1 MSQPN
6 FYQKLNQKF
15 EDLKNNEK
23 LITELTNQ
31 NYCNQIKSIPADI
44 QPTLNPYKMSGEY
57 FSLKV
62 FFILLR
68 ETFESAIVISILLSF
83 LKQNFTKQVVNNN
96 GTTPATT
103 LTIDKKVYR
112 RLQLQVWLGG
122 FFGLFICLLIGSVFV
137 ALFYIIGE
145 NYWTKYERNWEAI
158 FSVISS
164 LIISVMG
171 LSLLRINQMQK
182 KWQVKLGQN
191 MRKQFKT
198 QENELIDNHNDDGL
212 EVIMG
217 DEINGIT
224 HKRKSKGL
232 KQWLKNMSEKH
243 SLMILPMVTLLREG
257 LEAIFVISGVSASEP
272 ASTLPLSIITAIG
285 LGSLIGFSLY
295 KGGNKMRLQIF
306 LIFSTCFLYLVSA
319 GLMSRGVWFFE
330 LEQYVQKCH
339 GQDMSEVGNGPGSY
353 DVTNTIWHVNCCSGL
368 NDGGWMLLNALL
380 GWTNTATYGSIIS
393 YNVYWLFIVLLLNIK
408 LYQER
413 NGYVP
418 LIPIKWQLKKIV
430 KRYEIIKYNLEN
442 NVNYTQPQVEL
453 QQQGGPSGNSG
464 GSGIVSSSNGYNSV
478 HGGDSID
485 HLPNTRPL
493 NVISD
498 DETSEATTSLLTHSQ
513 FGDSR

>member
-1 MSQPN
+1 MN
-6 FYQKLNQKF
+6 G
-15 EDLKNNEK
+15 DW
-23 LITELTNQ
+23 
-31 NYCNQIKSIPADI
+31 
-44 QPTLNPYKMSGEY
+44 

-83 LKQNFTKQVVNNN
+83 LKQNFTKHIDNNERQ
-96 GTTPATT
+96 TTE

-112 RLQLQVWLGG
+112 HLQAQVWLGG

-182 KWQVKLGQN
+182 KWQVKLGKN
-191 MRKQFKT
+191 MRKRFET
-198 QENELIDNHNDDGL
+198 QDQELVDENGVILDD
-212 EVIMG
+212 ESNI
-217 DEINGIT
+217 IR
-224 HKRKSKGL
+224 RKKDPKKL
-232 KQWLKNMSEKH
+232 KAKLKKLKEKY

-272 ASTLPLSIITAIG
+272 ASSLPLSIISALT
-285 LGSLIGFSLY
+285 LGSLIGVSLY
-295 KGGNKMRLQIF
+295 KGGNKMRLQVF

-339 GQDMSEVGNGPGSY
+339 GQDMTEVGNGPGSY
-353 DVTNTIWHVNCCSGL
+353 DVTNAIWHVNCCSGI
-368 NDGGWMLLNALL
+368 NDGGWMLLNALV

-393 YNVYWLFIVLLLNIK
+393 YNVYWLFIVLLLNVK

-413 NGYVP
+413 NGYIP
-418 LIPIKWQLKKIV
+418 FIPIRWQLKKIA
-430 KRYEIIKYNLEN
+430 KRYEIIKFNLEN
-442 NVNYTQPQVEL
+442 NTNYKRTEVEL
-453 QQQGGPSGNSG
+453 QTAAGHSESVG
-464 GSGIVSSSNGYNSV
+464 SNGYNSV
-478 HGGDSID
+478 HSASID
-485 HLPNTRPL
+485 NLENNRV
-493 NVISD
+493 NIID
-498 DETSEATTSLLTHSQ
+498 DEDSDATTSLLPQSNHSS
-513 FGDSR
+513 SR